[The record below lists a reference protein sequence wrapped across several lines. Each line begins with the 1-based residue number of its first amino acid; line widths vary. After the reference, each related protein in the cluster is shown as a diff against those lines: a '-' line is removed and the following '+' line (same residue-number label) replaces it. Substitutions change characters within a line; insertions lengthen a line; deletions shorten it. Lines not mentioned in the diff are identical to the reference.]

1 MIKKIINFIFS
12 FIFAFIFL
20 NVILAFIWPYITDYR
35 IKSGS
40 FYSDDVLNLIEI
52 LPGEQVEFYKET
64 WLDRKFQYVKFVGHY
79 EKTSEKQKYVNADI
93 DNGRKIE
100 NNLNCEKNFFFF
112 GSSNTFGYN
121 VKDNQT
127 IPAQFKKILSEN
139 FKNKNFCVY
148 NFGSAYHFSTQET
161 IFFITNLLKNKIN
174 KGDFIFFIDGLSEI
188 GNQETKVD
196 QKIKFLFNYTNLK
209 FWEKFYFT
217 VPLFLESLPIVQL
230 YKRFLVKTKS
240 KKNVN
245 VVNQDEILNVFQKN
259 VIIRKAICLDME
271 INCYTFLQPFPQ
283 VAGVNDKKLIADA
296 PDRQD
301 KFKKKYNLLKK
312 TKYIVDI
319 SDALN
324 NMKELSFVDVG
335 HYTPKASYAVAN
347 SIYLKIL
354 KDLN

>member
-1 MIKKIINFIFS
+1 MIMKIINFIFS
-12 FIFAFIFL
+12 FIFAFIIL

-35 IKSGS
+35 IKSGR

-52 LPGEQVEFYKET
+52 LPGEKVEFYKET

-79 EKTSEKQKYVNADI
+79 EKTSEKQKYVNTDI

-100 NNLNCEKNFFFF
+100 NNLNCEKNFLFF

-139 FKNKNFCVY
+139 FKDKNFCVY

-174 KGDFIFFIDGLSEI
+174 KGDFIFFIDGLSEM

-217 VPLFLESLPIVQL
+217 APLFLESLPIVQL

-240 KKNVN
+240 KKIVN

-259 VIIRKAICLDME
+259 VIIRKAICLNME
-271 INCYTFLQPFPQ
+271 INCYTFLQPFPL
-283 VAGVNDKKLIADA
+283 VAGVNDKKVIANA
-296 PDRQD
+296 PDKQD
-301 KFKKKYNLLKK
+301 EFKKKHNLLKK

-324 NMKELSFVDVG
+324 NMKELSFVDLG

-354 KDLN
+354 RDLN